1 MLIDTHAHLYLDVFD
16 EDIEEVIV
24 RAREQGVEQVLLP
37 NIDVSSL
44 EALHHLTRRDPD
56 YFKPML
62 GLHPCSVQ
70 SDYRAQLKILFDAL
84 DMTKHIAIGEIGLD
98 YYWDKTFIREQK
110 DAFRIQVEWASEHD
124 LPIVIHSRD
133 SIDDILNILE
143 DLKIEGLR
151 GVFHCFT
158 GTVEQAARIM
168 KLSFYMG
175 LGGVLTFKN
184 SGLDQVVS
192 QLPLEYLVVETDA
205 PYLTPHPYRGK
216 RNESSYVRLVAEKL
230 ADTVGV
236 ALQDIEK
243 VTSENA
249 RKLFRL

>member
-16 EDIEEVIV
+16 DDIEEVIR
-24 RAREQGVEQVLLP
+24 RAQAQGVKQVLLP
-37 NIDVSSL
+37 NIDESSID
-44 EALHHLTRRDPD
+44 ALHDLVDRDPT

-70 SDYRAQLKILFDAL
+70 GDYQRQLTTLYKYL
-84 DMTKHIAIGEIGLD
+84 DPDLHIAIGEIGLD
-98 YYWDKTFIREQK
+98 YYWDKTFIEEQK
-110 DAFRIQVEWASEHD
+110 EAFKTQVKWAEKHD

-133 SIDDILNILE
+133 SIDDILEILE
-143 DLKIEGLR
+143 EMKIEGLR

-158 GTVEQAARIM
+158 GTAEQAERVMA
-168 KLSFYMG
+168 LSFYMG

-184 SGLDQVVS
+184 SGLDKVVS
-192 QLPLEYLVVETDA
+192 HLPLEYMILETDA

-230 ADTVGV
+230 ADTLAMPV
-236 ALQDIEK
+236 QDVEK
-243 VTSENA
+243 VTSDNA
-249 RKLFRL
+249 KKLFRI

>member
-16 EDIEEVIV
+16 DDIDTVIQ
-24 RAREQGVEQVLLP
+24 RARDQGVEQVLLP
-37 NIDVSSL
+37 NIDMSSL
-44 EALHHLTRRDPD
+44 EALHQLTARDPA
-56 YFKPML
+56 YFKPMV

-70 SDYRAQLKILFDAL
+70 ADYQSQLEAL
-84 DMTKHIAIGEIGLD
+84 YKNIDLERHIAIGEIGLD
-98 YYWDKTFIREQK
+98 YYWDKTFIEEQK
-110 DAFRIQVEWASEHD
+110 DAFRIQVDWARKHN

-133 SIDDILNILE
+133 SIDDILDILE
-143 DLKIEGLR
+143 ELRIEGLR

-158 GTVEQAARIM
+158 GTVGQAQRIM
-168 KLSFYMG
+168 DLSFYMG

-184 SGLDQVVS
+184 SGLDQIVA
-192 QLPLEYLVVETDA
+192 QLPIEYFVLETDA

-230 ADTVGV
+230 ADTLGV
-236 ALQDIEK
+236 AVQDIEK

-249 RKLFRL
+249 KKLFRL

>member
-16 EDIEEVIV
+16 DDIDAVIQ
-24 RAREQGVEQVLLP
+24 RARDQGVEQVLLP
-37 NIDVSSL
+37 NIDIGSL
-44 EALHHLTRRDPD
+44 EALHQLTARDPA

-62 GLHPCSVQ
+62 GLHPCSIQADYQ
-70 SDYRAQLKILFDAL
+70 SQLEAL
-84 DMTKHIAIGEIGLD
+84 YENIDLERHIAIGEIGLD
-98 YYWDKTFIREQK
+98 YYWDKTFIEEQK
-110 DAFRIQVEWASEHD
+110 DAFRTQVDWARKHE

-133 SIDDILNILE
+133 SIDDILDILE
-143 DLKIEGLR
+143 ELRIEGLR

-158 GTVEQAARIM
+158 GTVEQAQRIM
-168 KLSFYMG
+168 DLSFYMG

-184 SGLDQVVS
+184 SGLDKIVA
-192 QLPLEYLVVETDA
+192 QLPIEYFVLETDA

-230 ADTVGV
+230 ADTLGV
-236 ALQDIEK
+236 AVQDIEK

-249 RKLFRL
+249 KKLFRL